1 MDLAIRLDSNA
12 PIPLHRQLYEE
23 LRRAILTGRLS
34 KGKRIPSTRALAKS
48 LGISR
53 TTVTLAYEQLISE
66 GYMQTTVGSGT
77 FVCSQLPDELLNSAP
92 LDSFSEES
100 PPAVQLSNYG
110 AIIAN
115 TEIPYYQQPDLPISF
130 RYGQPAF
137 EQFPFKLWRKLLSRH
152 CGSPLDWLHYAT
164 DAGGYKPLREAIA
177 SYLARSRAV
186 QCEPDQ
192 IIITSG
198 SQQALDLVTRLLIA
212 PGDGIALEEPG
223 YPGARYIFLAQGA
236 KLYPMAVDE
245 SGLVIEKLVN
255 SSQKNI
261 KLLYITPSHQFP
273 TGAVLSLPR
282 RLALLAWAQKMGTM
296 IIEDDYDSEYRY
308 GERPIPALQG
318 LAHSNSVLYIGTFSK
333 MLFPSLRIG
342 YLVVPQPLVN
352 LLTRA
357 KWLTDRHSPL
367 LEQKVLVDFLN
378 EGHLESYIRRMRNH
392 YNQLRQVLVQA
403 LRTYLAQKVT
413 ILGEKAGI
421 HVMVRLNT
429 KLSDEEIIDRA
440 AELGVC
446 LVTAQPYYLENKP
459 RGEFIFGYAQLT
471 SAQIQEG
478 ISKLALIVTE

>member
-1 MDLAIRLDSNA
+1 MDLAIRLDSDA
-12 PIPLHRQLYEE
+12 PVPLHRQLYEE

-53 TTVTLAYEQLISE
+53 TTVTVAYEQLLSE
-66 GYMQTTVGSGT
+66 GYLQTTVGSGT
-77 FVCSQLPDELLNSAP
+77 FVCSQLPDELLHSAP
-92 LDSFSEES
+92 IDAINKES
-100 PPAVQLSNYG
+100 YPPVKLSNYG
-110 AIIAN
+110 AILAN
-115 TEIPYYQQPDLPISF
+115 TEIPYYQEADLPISF
-130 RYGQPAF
+130 RYGQPAID
-137 EQFPFKLWRKLLSRH
+137 QFPLKLWRKLLSRH
-152 CGSPLDWLHYAT
+152 CCSNLDWLNYGT
-164 DAGGYKPLREAIA
+164 DARGYKPLREAIA
-177 SYLARSRAV
+177 GYLSRSRAV

-198 SQQALDLVTRLLIA
+198 SQQALDLITRLLIA

-223 YPGARYIFLAQGA
+223 YPGARYIFLTQGA
-236 KLYPMAVDE
+236 KLYPVAVDE
-245 SGLVIEKLVN
+245 SGLVIEKLAN
-255 SSQKNI
+255 YDKKSI
-261 KLLYITPSHQFP
+261 KLIYITPSHQFP

-282 RLALLAWAQKMGTM
+282 RLELLVWAQKMGIM

-318 LAHSNSVLYIGTFSK
+318 LDHSNLVLYIGTFSK

-342 YLVVPQPLVN
+342 YLVVPQHLVS

-378 EGHLESYIRRMRNH
+378 EGHLESYIRRMRTH
-392 YNQLRQVLVQA
+392 YNRLREVLVEA

-421 HVMVRLNT
+421 HLMVRLNT
-429 KLSDEEIIDRA
+429 QLSDEEIIHRA
-440 AELGVC
+440 AQVGVSM
-446 LVTAQPYYLENKP
+446 VTAQPYYLESKP
-459 RGEFIFGYAQLT
+459 KGEFLFGYAQLT
-471 SAQIQEG
+471 STQIQEG
-478 ISKLALIVTE
+478 IRKIAQVIAE

>member
-1 MDLAIRLDSNA
+1 MDLAIKLDSDA
-12 PIPLHRQLYEE
+12 PVPLHRQLYEE
-23 LRRAILTGRLS
+23 LRQAILTGRLS
-34 KGKRIPSTRALAKS
+34 RGKRIPSTRLLAKS

-53 TTVTLAYEQLISE
+53 TTVTVAYEQLLSE
-66 GYMQTTVGSGT
+66 GYLETTVGSGT
-77 FVCSQLPDELLNSAP
+77 FVCSQLPDELLNSAAINSSP
-92 LDSFSEES
+92 EES
-100 PPAVQLSNYG
+100 HPPVKLSNYG
-110 AIIAN
+110 AILAN
-115 TEIPYYQQPDLPISF
+115 TEIPYYQEPNLPISF
-130 RYGQPAF
+130 RYGQPSID
-137 EQFPFKLWRKLLSRH
+137 QFPLKLWRKLLSRH
-152 CGSPLDWLHYAT
+152 CSANLDWLNYPT

-177 SYLARSRAV
+177 CYLSRSRAV

-223 YPGARYIFLAQGA
+223 YPGARYTFLMQGA
-236 KLYPMAVDE
+236 KLYPVPVDE
-245 SGLVIEKLVN
+245 SGLVIEKLTN
-255 SSQKNI
+255 YSKKSI
-261 KLLYITPSHQFP
+261 KLIYITPSHQFP

-282 RLALLAWAQKMGTM
+282 RLELLVWAQKMGIM

-318 LAHSNSVLYIGTFSK
+318 LDHSNSVLYIGTFSK

-342 YLVVPQPLVN
+342 YLVVPQHLVS

-378 EGHLESYIRRMRNH
+378 EGHLESYIRRMRTH
-392 YNQLRQVLVQA
+392 YNQLRQILVQT
-403 LRTYLAQKVT
+403 LKTYFDQQVT

-421 HVMVRLNT
+421 HLMVRLKT
-429 KLSDEEIIDRA
+429 KLSDEEIIHRA
-440 AELGVC
+440 AEVGVSM
-446 LVTAQPYYLENKP
+446 VTAQPYYLKNKP
-459 RGEFIFGYAQLT
+459 KGEFIFGYAQLT

-478 ISKLALIVTE
+478 IGKLALAIVE